1 LKEEDG
7 RGFNEMKKDNRNLKY
22 GGFSIVITVLVI
34 VAVLIANV
42 LATYIESNNGLKID
56 FTPTSSYTLD
66 NNAKSALKDLDKDVV
81 IYTFIPNGQASTYSN
96 LTTNIATMF
105 DGASDKVTYVNVD
118 PVVNP
123 SKLQQFSSD
132 IKELKTYAVVVC
144 QKDNEANYHA
154 YNESE
159 LVEYNSKTYKNY
171 FVLQRWITSALVYL
185 RTGIRPNVYIL
196 TGHGEVIDETCE
208 TMLNRIRR
216 ENFSVQEISLLT
228 GQQKLQQGDILVIL
242 EPKSDL
248 SKNEYDQIIKF
259 LDTDYGR
266 MLFLCSK
273 LKDDAGNTLKN
284 YSNILEYFHITLND
298 GVVAETDLNHRSA
311 ASAKMIE
318 LVADQVHDISA
329 LVRSAGEPV
338 WVSESAS
345 YSFIDDKQ
353 LVTGTHTE
361 TFEPVLTSYASS
373 VLVPWALSVN
383 FEASDYKKGVNNIA
397 CAYERTNTVISGDL
411 NTTTTRILLC
421 GSTSVATGDYLG
433 NANILRNGM
442 NWLAG
447 REASDGL
454 VNIGIDL
461 TTSYVQLS
469 QLEMQ
474 VWFGI
479 LVVAV
484 PAIIFVAGV
493 VVWIRRKNL

>member
-1 LKEEDG
+1 
-7 RGFNEMKKDNRNLKY
+7 MKIDKRALQY
-22 GGFSIVITVLVI
+22 GGFSVLITVLVI
-34 VAVLIANV
+34 VVVLAANV
-42 LATYIESNNGLKID
+42 LATYIENNNGLRVD
-56 FTPTSSYTLD
+56 FTPTASYTLD
-66 NNAKSALKDLDKDVV
+66 NNAKGAIKDLDKNVV
-81 IYTFIPNGQASTYSN
+81 IYSFIPNNQASDYSG
-96 LTTNIATMF
+96 LTKNIASMF
-105 DGASDKVTYVNVD
+105 DGASDKIEYINVD
-118 PVVNP
+118 PVANP
-123 SKLQQFSSD
+123 SKMQQFSSD
-132 IKELKTYAVVVC
+132 IKELKTYSVVIC
-144 QKDNEANYHA
+144 QKDNEQNYHA

-196 TGHGEVIDETCE
+196 TGHGEVIDESTE

-216 ENFSVQEISLLT
+216 ENFNVSQISLLT
-228 GQQKLQQGDILVIL
+228 GQQKLQQGDILVML

-259 LDTDYGR
+259 LDADYGR
-266 MLFLCSK
+266 MLFLCSR
-273 LKDDAGNTLKN
+273 LKDDGGNTLKN
-284 YSNILEYFHITLND
+284 YSAILEYFHIVLND
-298 GVVAETDLNHRSA
+298 GVIAETDISHRSA
-311 ASAKMIE
+311 QSPKMIE
-318 LVADQVHDISA
+318 LIADQTHDIST

-338 WVSESAS
+338 WVNESAS
-345 YSFIDDKQ
+345 YSFLYDKE

-361 TFEPVLTSYASS
+361 KLTPVLRSYASS
-373 VLVPWALSVN
+373 VLVPWAESVDFDAN
-383 FEASDYKKGVNNIA
+383 QYKKGTNNVA
-397 CAYERTNTVISGDL
+397 CAYERHNTVVSGDV
-411 NTTTTRILLC
+411 NTTTTRILLF
-421 GSTSVATGDYLG
+421 GSSTIATGDYLG

-461 TTSYVQLS
+461 TLSYVQLS

-474 VWFGI
+474 VWFGV

-484 PAIIFVAGV
+484 PTVIFAAGV

>member
-1 LKEEDG
+1 M
-7 RGFNEMKKDNRNLKY
+7 NKDKRNLKY

-34 VAVLIANV
+34 IAVLAANI
-42 LATYIESNNGLKID
+42 LATYIESNNGLRLD
-56 FTPTSSYTLD
+56 FTPTASYTLD

-81 IYTFIPNGQASTYSN
+81 IYTFIPNGQASTYST
-96 LTTNIATMF
+96 LTKNIASMF
-105 DGASDKVTYVNVD
+105 DGASDKIEYINVD

-123 SKLQQFSSD
+123 SKLQQFSSN
-132 IKELKTYAVVVC
+132 IKELKTYSVVIC

-196 TGHGEVIDETCE
+196 TGHGEVIDETTE
-208 TMLNRIRR
+208 TMISRIRR
-216 ENFSVQEISLLT
+216 ENFNVEEISLLS

-242 EPKSDL
+242 QPKSDL
-248 SKNEYDQIIKF
+248 SKDEYDQIIKF
-259 LDTDYGR
+259 LDADYGR
-266 MLFLCSK
+266 MLFLCSR
-273 LKDDAGNTLKN
+273 LMDDAGQTLKN
-284 YSNILEYFHITLND
+284 YSNILDYFHITLND
-298 GVVAETDLNHRSA
+298 SVVAETDLNHRSA

-318 LVADQVHDISA
+318 LVANQDHDISK

-338 WVSESAS
+338 WVWESAS
-345 YSFIDDKQ
+345 YSFLYDKQ

-361 TFEPVLTSYASS
+361 TLSPILTSYASS
-373 VLVPWALSVN
+373 VLVPWAQSVDFDPAN
-383 FEASDYKKGVNNIA
+383 YKKGVQNIA
-397 CAYERTNTVISGDL
+397 CAYERTNTVISGDV
-411 NTTTTRILLC
+411 NTTTTRIFLC
-421 GSTSVATGDYLG
+421 GSQSVATGDYLG

-461 TTSYVQLS
+461 TSSYVQLS

-474 VWFGI
+474 IWFGI
-479 LVVAV
+479 LVIAV